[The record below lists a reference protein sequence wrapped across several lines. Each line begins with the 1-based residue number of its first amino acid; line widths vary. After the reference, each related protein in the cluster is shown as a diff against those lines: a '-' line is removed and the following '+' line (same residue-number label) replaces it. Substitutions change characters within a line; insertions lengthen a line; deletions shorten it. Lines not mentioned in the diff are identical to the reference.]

1 MTINLEDG
9 EKIFVGVA
17 TDYAQNYPDAHYL
30 WLVNKNNQ
38 IQELGATKIEKY
50 SLTFELSK

>member
-1 MTINLEDG
+1 ML
-9 EKIFVGVA
+9 KII
-17 TDYAQNYPDAHYL
+17 PDAPYL